1 MRYQHWEEVVTLT
14 NYAVELKNVYKR
26 FPLPTG
32 GELEACK
39 DINITLEKGQS
50 LGIVGESGSGKT
62 TLVRMIMKMLPI
74 TEGEIYVDGVEIQH
88 MNSEQTKEY
97 RKKIQMVFQD
107 PSAAFN
113 PRMKVKDIILEPLYN
128 FGLLEKGKEEQI
140 AGDYLEMVDLPRE
153 FMHRYPHEM
162 SGGQRQRVAI
172 ARAIINQP
180 RVVLLDEP
188 LSALDLKLRTE
199 MQYELRELQQRLG
212 ITFVFVTHD
221 QEEAL
226 AMSDWIFVMND
237 GEIVQSGTPV
247 DIYDEPINHFVATF
261 IGESNILPGVMIE
274 DYLVEFNGKRF
285 ESVDGGMRPNEP
297 VEVVIRPE
305 DLQITLPEE
314 GKLQVRV
321 ETQLF
326 RGVHYEIIA
335 YDNLGN
341 EWMIHSTRKA
351 IEGEIIGLDFTP
363 EDIHIMRLNETEE
376 EFDARIEEYVE
387 VEEHEDG
394 LINAIEEERYEENS

>member
-1 MRYQHWEEVVTLT
+1 MT
-14 NYAVELKNVYKR
+14 NYAVEIKNVYKR

-172 ARAIINQP
+172 ARAI
-180 RVVLLDEP
+180 VLDP
-188 LSALDLKLRTE
+188 
-199 MQYELRELQQRLG
+199 
-212 ITFVFVTHD
+212 
-221 QEEAL
+221 
-226 AMSDWIFVMND
+226 
-237 GEIVQSGTPV
+237 
-247 DIYDEPINHFVATF
+247 
-261 IGESNILPGVMIE
+261 
-274 DYLVEFNGKRF
+274 
-285 ESVDGGMRPNEP
+285 
-297 VEVVIRPE
+297 
-305 DLQITLPEE
+305 
-314 GKLQVRV
+314 
-321 ETQLF
+321 
-326 RGVHYEIIA
+326 
-335 YDNLGN
+335 
-341 EWMIHSTRKA
+341 HSTRSVRDGQNKSVPF
-351 IEGEIIGLDFTP
+351 IIPPSFFRNTSSILLSTSRTASASLP
-363 EDIHIMRLNETEE
+363 SQ
-376 EFDARIEEYVE
+376 
-387 VEEHEDG
+387 
-394 LINAIEEERYEENS
+394 NALPGTVQDSPHSSVLHRRTAHW

>member
-1 MRYQHWEEVVTLT
+1 MLYQHWEEVVTLT
-14 NYAVELKNVYKR
+14 NYAVELKNVCKR

-39 DINITLEKGQS
+39 SINITLEKGES

-162 SGGQRQRVAI
+162 SGGQRQRVAMG
-172 ARAIINQP
+172 RAIV
-180 RVVLLDEP
+180 RDAKVFLMDEP
-188 LSALDLKLRTE
+188 LSNLDAKLRVSMRAEIAKIHRRIGATTI
-199 MQYELRELQQRLG
+199 Y
-212 ITFVFVTHD
+212 VTHD
-221 QEEAL
+221 QTEAMTL
-226 AMSDWIFVMND
+226 ADRIVIMSATKNPA
-237 GEIVQSGTPV
+237 GTGTIGRVEQIGSPQEVYKNPV
-247 DIYDEPINHFVATF
+247 NKFVAGF
-261 IGESNILPGVMIE
+261 IGSPAMNFINVKLEGGYIVT
-274 DYLVEFNGKRF
+274 NG
-285 ESVDGGMRPNEP
+285 
-297 VEVVIRPE
+297 
-305 DLQITLPEE
+305 
-314 GKLQVRV
+314 
-321 ETQLF
+321 
-326 RGVHYEIIA
+326 
-335 YDNLGN
+335 
-341 EWMIHSTRKA
+341 
-351 IEGEIIGLDFTP
+351 
-363 EDIHIMRLNETEE
+363 LN
-376 EFDARIEEYVE
+376 
-387 VEEHEDG
+387 
-394 LINAIEEERYEENS
+394 

>member
-1 MRYQHWEEVVTLT
+1 MLYQHWEEVVTLT

-39 DINITLEKGQS
+39 DINITLEKGES

-153 FMHRYPHEM
+153 FMDRYPHEM

-172 ARAIINQP
+172 ARAI
-180 RVVLLDEP
+180 VLEPEILVLDEAT
-188 LSALDLKLRTE
+188 SALDVSVQDSIAYLLARLQKKKNLTYLFIAHDIAFIRTMCHKVVVMYKGAIVE
-199 MQYELRELQQRLG
+199 ELDAFHLADAKHPYTKVLLSSIFEIGKDHKPLTL
-212 ITFVFVTHD
+212 
-221 QEEAL
+221 EEATKE
-226 AMSDWIFVMND
+226 A
-237 GEIVQSGTPV
+237 
-247 DIYDEPINHFVATF
+247 
-261 IGESNILPGVMIE
+261 
-274 DYLVEFNGKRF
+274 
-285 ESVDGGMRPNEP
+285 
-297 VEVVIRPE
+297 
-305 DLQITLPEE
+305 
-314 GKLQVRV
+314 
-321 ETQLF
+321 
-326 RGVHYEIIA
+326 
-335 YDNLGN
+335 
-341 EWMIHSTRKA
+341 
-351 IEGEIIGLDFTP
+351 
-363 EDIHIMRLNETEE
+363 
-376 EFDARIEEYVE
+376 
-387 VEEHEDG
+387 
-394 LINAIEEERYEENS
+394 